1 MHGGS
6 SPPQVKY
13 NITMSEYLSLFL
25 FFLQL
30 ILNSL
35 VILVGVL
42 VTVAFYTLA
51 ERKVMAGIQRRKG
64 PNVVGFWGV
73 LQAII
78 DGLKLVLKE
87 NIIPLKADKVLFI
100 IAPII
105 SFVLAFSAWA
115 MIPFQAVST
124 LSDLSIGLLVLF
136 ALSSLGVYG
145 IVLGG

>member
-1 MHGGS
+1 
-6 SPPQVKY
+6 
-13 NITMSEYLSLFL
+13 MSEYLSLFL